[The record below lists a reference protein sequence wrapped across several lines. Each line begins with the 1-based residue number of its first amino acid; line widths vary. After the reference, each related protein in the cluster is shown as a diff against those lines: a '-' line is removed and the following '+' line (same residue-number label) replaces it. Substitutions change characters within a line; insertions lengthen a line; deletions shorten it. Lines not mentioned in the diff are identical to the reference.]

1 MTESTLRQPDGEL
14 VMRTIA
20 MPADT
25 NPNGDIFGGWVMSQM
40 DLGGSVIARKVAKC
54 RVTTVA
60 VDAMSFIY
68 PVNVGD
74 VVSCYAHLESQG
86 NTSMK
91 IGVEVWVKRIGQ
103 EAIFATEGRFTYV
116 AINKAGRPVQI
127 QR

>member
-1 MTESTLRQPDGEL
+1 MTDSAIRQPEGEL
-14 VMRTIA
+14 VIRTIA

-25 NPNGDIFGGWVMSQM
+25 NPNGDIFGGWVLSQM

-60 VDAMSFIY
+60 VDAMSFIH

-74 VVSCYAHLESQG
+74 VVSCYAKLESTG
-86 NTSMK
+86 KSSMK
-91 IGVEVWVKRIGQ
+91 IRVEVWVKPIGK

-116 AINKAGRPVQI
+116 AINQAGRPI
-127 QR
+127 SIDF